1 MILYIT
7 TGTVSYLTTL
17 QDRHPDLMLNAIG
30 QDAMMYRESEE
41 ENPIFESASGYD
53 ILYTNGTLSQ
63 EVTTAVHYIP
73 VSGSGEASIM
83 GHFSDLNQ
91 KLQNVNGLTAFRI
104 GRARHKDSFIVFTQ
118 WADSSTI
125 TDFKDTDIYE
135 DYLAPGAV
143 KKFRDIGSVFHSSIS
158 SKIYL
163 PLEENRKK
171 FEDIP
176 EEERE
181 DY

>member
-7 TGTVSYLTTL
+7 TGTVRYLETL
-17 QDRHPDLMLNAIG
+17 QDRHPDLMLNAVG
-30 QDAMMYRESEE
+30 QDAMLYREGEE
-41 ENPIFESASGYD
+41 ENPVFESASEYD
-53 ILYTNGTLSQ
+53 ILYSHGVMSQ
-63 EVTTAVHYIP
+63 ENTAAVHYIP
-73 VSGSGEASIM
+73 VSGSGEASIL

-91 KLQNVNGLTAFRI
+91 KLQNVKGLTAYRI
-104 GRARHKDSFIVFTQ
+104 GRALHKDSFIVFTQ

-158 SKIYL
+158 SKTYL

-171 FEDIP
+171 FEEIP